1 MDDRHRRDELDAWL
15 HAQIEPLPPPPGTF
29 EMIKR
34 RARRRRFRQAAVTA
48 AAAAAVAAAVIV
60 VPRVA
65 TSVLNVSQNP
75 AASAAAKSPVPRP
88 AAAAGRGRTGEFR
101 RARGLVH
108 LQRRPELAAL
118 PRGRRLAPAHPMIGV
133 VFRSCR
139 GKAAPITRVTG
150 VRAAGRRGG

>member
-48 AAAAAVAAAVIV
+48 AAAAAVAAVAAAVIV

-65 TSVLNVSQNP
+65 TSVLTVSQNP
-75 AASAAAKSPVPRP
+75 AASGAAAKSPVPRP
-88 AAAAGRGRTGEFR
+88 AAGHGTLGTPAPRGGRRPRVRR
-101 RARGLVH
+101 RASASSG
-108 LQRRPELAAL
+108 
-118 PRGRRLAPAHPMIGV
+118 
-133 VFRSCR
+133 
-139 GKAAPITRVTG
+139 
-150 VRAAGRRGG
+150 

>member
-1 MDDRHRRDELDAWL
+1 
-15 HAQIEPLPPPPGTF
+15 
-29 EMIKR
+29 MIKR

-48 AAAAAVAAAVIV
+48 AAAAAVAAVAAAVIV

-75 AASAAAKSPVPRP
+75 ATSGAAAKSPVPRP
-88 AAAAGRGRTGEFR
+88 SAAAGRGRTGEFR